1 MIDGLSGKNLF
12 NFYYLT
18 EISIVNF
25 SKRFNILSKISL
37 DIDRAESLDPITYC
51 CAIHEAHRNRSSSI
65 DLVSTSHLNSC
76 FPVSHGRY

>member
-25 SKRFNILSKISL
+25 SKRFNILTKISL
-37 DIDRAESLDPITYC
+37 GIDQ
-51 CAIHEAHRNRSSSI
+51 RNRSIRSRI
-65 DLVSTSHLNSC
+65 VVPYTKLIEIEAHL
-76 FPVSHGRY
+76 